1 MLQRSN
7 NNGFFVLLAA
17 LLLSLHV
24 HAADDPPTQYHFEIA
39 EISDDLTQSS
49 VQDIL
54 QSRTG
59 ELWIATQE
67 GLNRYN
73 GHTLIT
79 HRNSPSEQGTISSDA
94 ITSITESPDGSIW
107 IATINGGLN
116 RFDPKTRK
124 FESYFASSASNSPI
138 SNDIYSVYADSRGG
152 IWIGYEG
159 AISYLDPKR
168 MAYRHLVYEQ
178 DIGRSLGLVTS
189 FAERENGEVWVS
201 TTEAGLLQIDSN
213 LVIKRRQTIEIPGN
227 TTSRPIQPSQ
237 LTFNGTDLWVGTLNS
252 GLFMLETD
260 SGRTAQYTSS
270 TTPIKLPSDTVYD
283 IYIDDQ
289 SNVWVGTNSG
299 LAVIDKSRSEIQI
312 YSHEDSA
319 LPAARITS
327 ITQTRDGT
335 YWIGTYFGLT
345 KARRSYFA
353 RYTVEN
359 FGLSNASVNAFAT
372 TGDGSVWVGTD
383 DGLNQLAPDGEKFTW
398 YNTYTKPALSDNAV
412 MSLLG
417 EESTLWV
424 GTYSGGLNKYD
435 LKSDTI
441 TTLRSSNAPGRYL
454 AADGITSLLRTSGGH
469 LIVGTYQGGL
479 SVFEPGTGQTTATVY
494 LHNPT
499 DSHSISNNNVLALME
514 DTWGRIWV
522 GTENGLNLFS
532 LRSRRFQRYYAEQ
545 GNPNSLSSNMVWSLH
560 EDKSG
565 NLWLGT
571 NGGGLNL
578 WRRNEIESN
587 NPEFEHFS
595 ENISLPSSSIF
606 GIEEDTSGSLW
617 LSHNKGVTRFNPG
630 TLEVRHF
637 REVDGL
643 QDSEF
648 NMGASFSDGKGNIF
662 FGGPRGYNK
671 ITPAT
676 VPAKAPTPQVSIADI
691 RVMNQPA
698 ALGRAYD
705 EVTHLHLD
713 YTDRMFTVDF
723 FAADFSSPESI
734 RYAYKLEGISPDWVI
749 SKDAR
754 KASFTTLPAG
764 EYRLKLAAANAAGTW
779 NWEAKEIEIT
789 VAPPPWLSKTAY
801 IFYAALATALALAAI
816 ATITSR
822 ARRAEARRLELEA
835 KVRERTFE
843 LEKATQAA
851 EEANKAKSQF
861 LATMTHEI
869 RTPMHG
875 IIGMSEL
882 LINSKLTPSQR
893 RFAET
898 AKQSGESLLQL
909 INDILDHS
917 KLEAEKTEI
926 ENTSFDLVALVDDV
940 CRLQSEVAYRKGI
953 HVYNICD
960 ATGPRQFIGDPTR
973 IRQIV
978 TNLVGNAIKFTEEG
992 TVRVKQHIQKPI
1004 SGSDFFYVTIAV
1016 EDDGIGMDKATQA
1029 KIFES
1034 YTQADASTTRRF
1046 GGSGLGLTIS
1056 RKYAELMGG
1065 EIRVTSSL
1073 NVGST
1078 ICLDVPLERDMEH
1091 DPQPSD
1097 AGSSQ
1102 PCIIVSYDP
1111 LTANMLESHLRSLSV
1126 SQVVCVESLEALQ
1139 RLEINGQ
1146 AISDCIVFAP
1156 ISHGEVSSRGK
1167 RTLST
1172 AGFESI
1178 VFYSYS
1184 ASEVALALDEGLHA
1198 LHLPVVSAEM
1208 ETSIANKRAGTA
1220 QPTAPVASGATADS
1234 DRPARAHV
1242 LVAEDMPVNQMIIGE
1257 FLHAASCTF
1266 DIANNGK
1273 QAVDMFLGGNYDL
1286 VLMDCQMPIMDGYAA
1301 TEAIRLAE
1309 KGDSR
1314 IPVIALT
1321 AGGSKD
1327 DLAECDKAGMD
1338 KVLQKPFKQTDITEL
1353 LQDFAPLTGSARA
1366 PHNDPYRQ
1374 SNPVESENPGTEL
1387 DEDVIDGLRRL
1398 AAQTSNETLIQ
1409 RLLEG
1414 YCEQM
1419 SAKLEELDEETS
1431 ATNTATI
1438 GKIAHAIKSMSANM
1452 GAARVREE
1460 ALKLEKEAK
1469 EDCIA
1474 DLEVHRDRI
1483 KEAYASFLQISRT
1496 LTLQ

>member
-1 MLQRSN
+1 MFQRSI
-7 NNGFFVLLAA
+7 LSRTT
-17 LLLSLHV
+17 LLLIAQLSPLF
-24 HAADDPPTQYHFEIA
+24 AQTAEELPTQYEFQLA
-39 EISDDLTQSS
+39 EISEDLTQSS

-54 QSRTG
+54 QSKSG

-94 ITSITESPDGSIW
+94 ITSITESSDGSIW

-116 RFDPKTRK
+116 RFDPTSRK
-124 FESYFASSASNSPI
+124 FESFFASSASNSPI
-138 SNDIYSVYADSRGG
+138 SNDIYSVYADTQGG

-159 AISYLDPKR
+159 AISHLDPR
-168 MAYRHLVYEQ
+168 TMSYRHLVYEQ
-178 DIGRSLGLVTS
+178 DLGRSLGLVTS
-189 FAERENGEVWVS
+189 FAENEAGDIWVS
-201 TTEAGLLQIDSN
+201 TTEAGLLQIDSR
-213 LVIKRRQTIEIPGN
+213 LEIKRRQVLESTG
-227 TTSRPIQPSQ
+227 TSASRRIQPSQ
-237 LTFNGTDLWVGTLNS
+237 VAFNGDELWVGTLSN
-252 GLFMLETD
+252 GLFMLETG
-260 SGRTAQYTSS
+260 SGKLTQYTSS
-270 TTPIKLPSDTVYD
+270 KGLTRLPSDTVYD
-283 IYIDDQ
+283 IYFDDQ
-289 SNVWVGTNSG
+289 SNLWIGTNSG
-299 LAVIDKSRSEIQI
+299 LAILNSKRTEIQI
-312 YSHEDSA
+312 YSSEDSN

-327 ITQTRDGT
+327 IAQTRDGT
-335 YWIGTYFGLT
+335 YWIGTFFGLS
-345 KARRSYFA
+345 KARRSYFTK
-353 RYTVEN
+353 YTEEN
-359 FGLSNASVNAFAT
+359 FGLSNASVNAFAM
-372 TGDGSVWVGTD
+372 TGDGSIWVGTD
-383 DGLNQLAPDGEKFTW
+383 DGLNRLTPESNEFTW
-398 YNTYTKPALSDNAV
+398 YNTYTDPALSDDTV

-417 EESTLWV
+417 EGNTLWI

-435 LKSDTI
+435 LEKNTI
-441 TTLRSSNAPGRYL
+441 TTLRASNDTERKL
-454 AADGITSLLRTSGGH
+454 ASDGITSLLRTSTGH

-479 SVFEPGTGQTTATVY
+479 SVFESDGEHATVY

-499 DSHSISNNNVLALME
+499 DSQSLSSNNVLALLE
-514 DTWGRIWV
+514 DSWGRVWV
-522 GTENGLNLFS
+522 GTENGLNLFG
-532 LRSRRFQRYYAEQ
+532 LKSRQFQRYYAEK
-545 GNPNSLSSNMVWSLH
+545 GNINSLSSNMVWSLH
-560 EDKSG
+560 EDSSG

-587 NPEFEHFS
+587 NPQFEHFS

-606 GIEEDTSGSLW
+606 GIEEDGSGSLW
-617 LSHNKGVTRFNPG
+617 LSHNKGVTRFNPS

-648 NMGASFSDGKGNIF
+648 NMGASFSDGQGGIF

-671 ITPAT
+671 IIPAA

-698 ALGRAYD
+698 ALGKPYND
-705 EVTHLHLD
+705 VTQLYLD

-779 NWEAKEIEIT
+779 NWDAKEIDIT
-789 VAPPPWLSKTAY
+789 VAPPPWLSRTAY
-801 IFYAALATALALAAI
+801 LFYAVLITATALALI
-816 ATITSR
+816 ASVTSR

-835 KVRERTFE
+835 KVRERTYE
-843 LEKATQAA
+843 LEKATEIA
-851 EEANKAKSQF
+851 EQANKAKSQF

-926 ENTSFDLVALVDDV
+926 ENTNFDLVALIDEV

-953 HVYNICD
+953 QVYNICD
-960 ATGPRQFIGDPTR
+960 ESGPRRFIGDPTR

-978 TNLVGNAIKFTEEG
+978 TNLVGNAIKFTEQG
-992 TVRVKQHIQKPI
+992 SVRVRQKITGPAP
-1004 SGSDFFYVTIAV
+1004 GQAQFEVTIAV
-1016 EDDGIGMDKATQA
+1016 EDDGIGMDEETQK

-1065 EIRVTSSL
+1065 EIRVTSSIDI
-1073 NVGST
+1073 GST
-1078 ICLDVPLERDMEH
+1078 ISLVVPLEAENRNIPH
-1091 DPQPSD
+1091 RSQIIPSLH
-1097 AGSSQ
+1097 
-1102 PCIIVSYDP
+1102 CTIVSEDA
-1111 LTANMLESHLRSLSV
+1111 LTSKMLESHLRALSV
-1126 SQVVCVESLEALQ
+1126 TSIGHAISLQEAENDEITLRSSLEY
-1139 RLEINGQ
+1139 
-1146 AISDCIVFAP
+1146 IVFAP
-1156 ISHGEVSSRGK
+1156 INYGQRGTCPRHAAK
-1167 RTLST
+1167 NNTSET
-1172 AGFESI
+1172 V

-1184 ASEVALALDEGLHA
+1184 ASEVALALDEGMHA

-1208 ETSIANKRAGTA
+1208 EMALVHRGTNCTEETESR
-1220 QPTAPVASGATADS
+1220 PGSRLLDASDS
-1234 DRPARAHV
+1234 TKRAHV

-1257 FLHAASCTF
+1257 FLHAASCSF

-1273 QAVDMFLGGNYDL
+1273 QAVELFSTRKYDL

-1301 TEAIRLAE
+1301 TKEIRSTQA
-1309 KGDSR
+1309 GR
-1314 IPVIALT
+1314 GHTPVIALT

-1327 DLAECDKAGMD
+1327 DLMECKEAGMD
-1338 KVLQKPFKQTDITEL
+1338 KVLQKPFKQADITAVLDEFT
-1353 LQDFAPLTGSARA
+1353 QED
-1366 PHNDPYRQ
+1366 YM
-1374 SNPVESENPGTEL
+1374 ENPPATSSDIEFEVDPSVHVGAQV
-1387 DEDVIDGLRRL
+1387 DENVINGLRRL
-1398 AAQTSNETLIQ
+1398 AAQTSNPELIK

-1414 YCEQM
+1414 YSEQM
-1419 SAKLEELDEETS
+1419 SSKLEDLVAEESTVDAEKIAS
-1431 ATNTATI
+1431 
-1438 GKIAHAIKSMSANM
+1438 IAHAIKSMSANM
-1452 GAARVREE
+1452 GAALVKEE
-1460 ALKLEKEAK
+1460 AFKLEKEAK
-1469 EDCIA
+1469 ENSIA
-1474 DLEVHRDRI
+1474 DFEAHRERI
-1483 KEAYASFLQISRT
+1483 SSAFTSFMQITRHMP
-1496 LTLQ
+1496 L

>member
-1 MLQRSN
+1 MLRRSKFN
-7 NNGFFVLLAA
+7 RFSALFVVLLLPICGQAEEE
-17 LLLSLHV
+17 
-24 HAADDPPTQYHFEIA
+24 PPTQYHFQIA

-79 HRNSPSEQGTISSDA
+79 HRASPSEQGTISSDA
-94 ITSITESPDGSIW
+94 ITSITESQDGSIW

-116 RFDPKTRK
+116 RFNPKTRK
-124 FESYFASSASNSPI
+124 FDSFFSSSASNSPI

-168 MAYRHLVYEQ
+168 MSYKHLVYEQ

-189 FAERENGEVWVS
+189 FAETDEGEVWVS
-201 TTEAGLLQIDSN
+201 TTEAGLLQIDTSLTIKHQQSIASPSN
-213 LVIKRRQTIEIPGN
+213 SISK
-227 TTSRPIQPSQ
+227 PIQPSQ
-237 LTFNGTDLWVGTLNS
+237 LTFNGSELWVGTLNN
-252 GLFMLETD
+252 GLFMYET
-260 SGRTAQYTSS
+260 STGKTSQYTSS
-270 TTPIKLPSDTVYD
+270 TAPIKLPSDTVYD
-283 IYIDDQ
+283 IYFDDQ
-289 SNVWVGTNSG
+289 ANLWVGTNSG
-299 LAVIDKSRSEIQI
+299 LAVINKERKEIQI
-312 YSHEDSA
+312 YSNEDSA

-353 RYTVEN
+353 KYTAEN
-359 FGLSNASVNAFAT
+359 FGLSNASVNAFAK
-372 TGDGSVWVGTD
+372 TGDGSIWVGTD
-383 DGLNQLAPDGEKFTW
+383 DGLNQLKPSSQEFIW
-398 YNTYTKPALSDNAV
+398 YNTFTKPALSDNAV

-417 EESTLWV
+417 EDKTLWV

-435 LKSDTI
+435 LQSSTI
-441 TTLRSSNAPGRYL
+441 TTLRTSNGPGRVL
-454 AADGITSLLRTSGGH
+454 AADGITSLLRTSTGH
-469 LIVGTYQGGL
+469 LLVGTYQGGL
-479 SVFEPGTGQTTATVY
+479 SVFEPDIPGLDANIY

-499 DSHSISNNNVLALME
+499 DSRSISSNNVLALLE
-514 DTWGRIWV
+514 DTWGRIWI
-522 GTENGLNLFS
+522 GTENGLNMFD
-532 LRSRRFQRYYAEQ
+532 LRTRRFQRYYAEK

-560 EDKSG
+560 EDESG

-587 NPEFEHFS
+587 NPQFEHFS

-606 GIEEDTSGSLW
+606 GIQEDENGSLW
-617 LSHNKGVTRFNPG
+617 LSHNKGVTRFNPE

-648 NMGASFSDGKGNIF
+648 NMGASFSDGEGGIF

-671 ITPAT
+671 ITPSA
-676 VPAKAPTPQVSIADI
+676 VPAEAPTPQVSIADI

-698 ALGRAYD
+698 ALGQAYD
-705 EVTHLHLD
+705 DVSHLRLD

-723 FAADFSSPESI
+723 FTADFSSPESI

-779 NWEAKEIEIT
+779 NWDAKQIEIS
-789 VAPPPWLSKTAY
+789 VAPPPWLSKSAY
-801 IFYAALATALALAAI
+801 VLYAVLVTTIALAGI
-816 ATITSR
+816 ATVTSR

-843 LEKATQAA
+843 LEKATQVA

-882 LINSKLTPSQR
+882 LLNSKLTPSQR

-926 ENTSFDLVALVDDV
+926 ERTNFDLVALVDDV
-940 CRLQSEVAYRKGI
+940 CRLQSEVAYRKRI

-960 ATGPRQFIGDPTR
+960 ATGPREFIGDPTR

-978 TNLVGNAIKFTEEG
+978 TNLIGNAIKFTEEG
-992 TVRVKQHIQKPI
+992 AVRVKQYVEQK
-1004 SGSDFFYVTIAV
+1004 SGEPGIYVVTIAV
-1016 EDDGIGMDKATQA
+1016 EDDGIGMDESTQA

-1065 EIRVTSSL
+1065 DIQVSSRL
-1073 NVGST
+1073 NIGST
-1078 ICLDVPLERDMEH
+1078 ISLILPLESARTQASKDYALRSST
-1091 DPQPSD
+1091 QCVVISD
-1097 AGSSQ
+1097 
-1102 PCIIVSYDP
+1102 DP
-1111 LTANMLESHLRSLSV
+1111 LIATMLKSHLGSLAIKKIE
-1126 SQVVCVESLEALQ
+1126 CVESIED
-1139 RLEINGQ
+1139 
-1146 AISDCIVFAP
+1146 AIGIRVNAPSDVDFVAFAP
-1156 ISHGEVSSRGK
+1156 VRHGHVSDQERSFAN
-1167 RTLST
+1167 S
-1172 AGFESI
+1172 GFERI
-1178 VFYSYS
+1178 VYYSFS
-1184 ASEVALALDEGLHA
+1184 ASEVALALDEGLHT
-1198 LHLPVVSAEM
+1198 LHLPAVSAEI
-1208 ETSIANKRAGTA
+1208 ESELFKRNQGPVRPAN
-1220 QPTAPVASGATADS
+1220 VSGASALPSSTGAT
-1234 DRPARAHV
+1234 RAHV

-1266 DIANNGK
+1266 DIASNGK
-1273 QAVDMFLGGNYDL
+1273 QAVDMFSEKRYDL

-1301 TEAIRLAE
+1301 AKAIRLSE
-1309 KGDSR
+1309 PGGSR
-1314 IPVIALT
+1314 TPVIALT
-1321 AGGSKD
+1321 AGGSMD
-1327 DLAECDKAGMD
+1327 DLAECEKAGMD
-1338 KVLQKPFKQTDITEL
+1338 KVLQKPFKQADITGL
-1353 LQDFAPLTGSARA
+1353 LSEFVPTDTLHSKPQYASKRQPDISC
-1366 PHNDPYRQ
+1366 NDDC
-1374 SNPVESENPGTEL
+1374 STEL
-1387 DEDVIDGLRRL
+1387 DEHVIDGLRRL
-1398 AAQTSNETLIQ
+1398 AKQTSNPTLIQ

-1414 YCEQM
+1414 YTEQM
-1419 SAKLEELDEETS
+1419 TVKLEELEDEVTS
-1431 ATNTATI
+1431 TQHIAR
-1438 GKIAHAIKSMSANM
+1438 IAHAIKSMSANM
-1452 GAARVREE
+1452 GAALVKEE
-1460 ALKLEKEAK
+1460 AAKLEKEAK
-1469 EDCIA
+1469 EGCIT
-1474 DLEVHRDRI
+1474 DLQAHQERLRS
-1483 KEAYASFLQISRT
+1483 AYASFLQIAQTT
-1496 LTLQ
+1496 LI

>member
-1 MLQRSN
+1 MIQQLKANRALV
-7 NNGFFVLLAA
+7 FFAA
-17 LLLSLHV
+17 LLLPTFVQS
-24 HAADDPPTQYHFEIA
+24 AEEPPTQYHFQIA

-54 QSRTG
+54 QSKTG

-73 GHTLIT
+73 GHSIIT
-79 HRNSPSEQGTISSDA
+79 HRSSPSEQGTISSDA
-94 ITSITESPDGSIW
+94 ITSITEASDGSIW

-116 RFDPKTRK
+116 RFDPRTRK
-124 FESYFASSASNSPI
+124 FESHFASPASNSPL

-159 AISYLDPKR
+159 AISHLDPKK
-168 MAYRHLVYEQ
+168 MTYKHLVYEQ

-189 FAERENGEVWVS
+189 FAENDKGDVWVS
-201 TTEAGLLQIDSN
+201 TTEAGLLQIDDS
-213 LVIKRRQTIEIPGN
+213 LAIKRQQRIERPN
-227 TTSRPIQPSQ
+227 AKNANPIQPSQ
-237 LTFNGTDLWVGTLNS
+237 LAFDGDDLWIGTLNS
-252 GLFMLETD
+252 GLLTLEPE
-260 SGRTAQYTSS
+260 SGKVSQYTSS
-270 TTPIKLPSDTVYD
+270 TSPIKLPSDTIYD
-283 IYIDDQ
+283 IYLDDH
-289 SNVWVGTNSG
+289 SNLWIGTNSG
-299 LAVIDKSRSEIQI
+299 LAILDKNRTNIQI
-312 YSHEDSA
+312 YSNEDSA

-335 YWIGTYFGLT
+335 YWVGTYFGLT

-353 RYTVEN
+353 KYTVEN
-359 FGLSNASVNAFAT
+359 FGLSNPSVNAFAR
-372 TGDGSVWVGTD
+372 TGDGSIWVGTD
-383 DGLNQLAPDGEKFTW
+383 DGLNQLKPDGEEFTW
-398 YNTYTKPALSDNAV
+398 HNTFTKPALSDNAV

-417 EESTLWV
+417 EKGTLWV

-435 LKSDTI
+435 LASKSI
-441 TTLRSSNAPGRYL
+441 TTFRASTGPGRIL

-469 LIVGTYQGGL
+469 LLVGTYQGGL
-479 SVFEPGTGQTTATVY
+479 SVFEPGEQLESARVY

-499 DSHSISNNNVLALME
+499 DSHSLSNNNVLALLE
-514 DTWGRIWV
+514 DTWGRIWI

-532 LRSRRFQRYYAEQ
+532 LRSRRFQRYYAEK
-545 GNPNSLSSNMVWSLH
+545 GNSNSLSSNMVWSLH

-587 NPEFEHFS
+587 NPQFEHFS

-606 GIEEDTSGSLW
+606 GIEEDASGSLW
-617 LSHNKGVTRFNPG
+617 LSHNKGVTRFNPE

-648 NMGASFSDGKGNIF
+648 NMGASYSDGKGNIF

-671 ITPAT
+671 ITPAA
-676 VPAKAPTPQVSIADI
+676 VPSKAPTPQVSIADI

-698 ALGRAYD
+698 ALGQAYD

-749 SKDAR
+749 SRDAR
-754 KASFTTLPAG
+754 KASFTTLPPG
-764 EYRLKLAAANAAGTW
+764 DYLLKLAAANAAGTW
-779 NWEAKEIEIT
+779 NWDAKEIEIT
-789 VAPPPWLSKTAY
+789 VAPPPWLSKSAYVIYAVLTTA
-801 IFYAALATALALAAI
+801 IALAVI
-816 ATITSR
+816 ATVTSR

-843 LEKATQAA
+843 LEKATQVA

-882 LINSKLTPSQR
+882 LLNSKLTPSQR

-909 INDILDHS
+909 INDVLDHS
-917 KLEAEKTEI
+917 KLEADKTEI
-926 ENTSFDLVALVDDV
+926 ENTRFDLVALVDDV

-953 HVYNICD
+953 CVYNLCD
-960 ATGPRQFIGDPTR
+960 PTGPREFIGDPTR

-992 TVRVKQHIQKPI
+992 AVRVKQRVKKTSTSPE
-1004 SGSDFFYVTIAV
+1004 SFNVTITV
-1016 EDDGIGMDKATQA
+1016 EDDGIGMDEATQA

-1056 RKYAELMGG
+1056 RKYAELMEG
-1065 EIRVTSSL
+1065 EIRVSSSPNL
-1073 NVGST
+1073 GST
-1078 ICLDVPLERDMEH
+1078 ISLVIPLA
-1091 DPQPSD
+1091 S
-1097 AGSSQ
+1097 ANSQ
-1102 PCIIVSYDP
+1102 ASTSLSVEPPPHCIIIAEDP
-1111 LTANMLESHLRSLSV
+1111 LTATMLESHLRSLSV
-1126 SQVVCVESLEALQ
+1126 TQIKHAKSIQDATTFKTDTQS
-1139 RLEINGQ
+1139 
-1146 AISDCIVFAP
+1146 SDECIVFAP
-1156 ISHGEVSSRGK
+1156 INYGQNDNP
-1167 RTLST
+1167 
-1172 AGFESI
+1172 AGGLLTSDDFGA
-1178 VFYSYS
+1178 VVYYSYS
-1184 ASEVALALDEGLHA
+1184 ASEVALALDEGLNA
-1198 LHLPVVSAEM
+1198 LHLPVVSAELAM
-1208 ETSIANKRAGTA
+1208 AAINNKSSSGFPEDT
-1220 QPTAPVASGATADS
+1220 VGSGAPRKSDS
-1234 DRPARAHV
+1234 PKRAHV

-1273 QAVDMFLGGNYDL
+1273 DAVEMFLGKHYDL
-1286 VLMDCQMPIMDGYAA
+1286 VLMDCQMPVMDGYAA
-1301 TEAIRLAE
+1301 TRAIRVSEAE
-1309 KGDSR
+1309 GLR
-1314 IPVIALT
+1314 TPVIALT
-1321 AGGSKD
+1321 AGGSKE
-1327 DLAECDKAGMD
+1327 DLAECQSAGMD
-1338 KVLQKPFKQTDITEL
+1338 QVLQKPFKQADINDLLRNFVPIDALGYTQETE
-1353 LQDFAPLTGSARA
+1353 
-1366 PHNDPYRQ
+1366 PHIHSDLPRNEK
-1374 SNPVESENPGTEL
+1374 STTEL
-1387 DEDVIDGLRRL
+1387 DENVIEGLRRL
-1398 AAQTSNETLIQ
+1398 AKQTSNETLIQ
-1409 RLLEG
+1409 QLIEG
-1414 YCEQM
+1414 YLEQM
-1419 SAKLEELDEETS
+1419 AVKLEELDTGENAVDAEQV
-1431 ATNTATI
+1431 ARV
-1438 GKIAHAIKSMSANM
+1438 AHAIKSMSANM
-1452 GAARVREE
+1452 GAARVKVE

-1469 EDCIA
+1469 EDCII
-1474 DLEVHRDRI
+1474 DLQAHRGRI
-1483 KEAYASFLQISRT
+1483 KDAFASFIEIAENISLQ
-1496 LTLQ
+1496 